1 MERKQRNNTFTKN
14 VANYLNFNKH
24 KDEKDINYGKD
35 DITMNK
41 EVYQIELC
49 LDGRFAATFDTAN
62 LRIKI
67 LQNTDYRPFIFNK
80 KKNFRNENELEESV
94 EIDKTIAYFKIKDDF
109 SIDKLY
115 DQDPPPFDG
124 NNVGFSDN
132 DENETKKSNFRW
144 SFDISNMHKNNDKY
158 FIFVAVSRINIEEDM
173 KGKKKDEDIKGNDKQ
188 KKQKKDDNG
197 KSDYEREPFRKR
209 IFNCPNEHEN
219 ILSNDETRIN
229 ISSTDENIT
238 ATSNTTD
245 ESKKGVEKG
254 VAIYR
259 IELNEKKEKE
269 NYVLSA
275 VTCYSYEKI
284 SGICKFIEASNDDY
298 LSKDDSSKDDSSKDD
313 SSKDDSHNFELKRF
327 TILNFRGIYNIE
339 FNDDYDFLKLNEK
352 FEYPQNI
359 RFVLDHWLT
368 FAEFA
373 DCTNR
378 LLSCIYDKYFLVTR
392 YKNSEQS
399 LEVYDLAKMEHEIG
413 ARLVKNIVD
422 EYIEYIF
429 SVSRLQLCFT
439 QVNTVKLFHIENG
452 LEIASKK
459 FKELEKIYLL
469 EFIDSDKKL
478 LIIGQGLKKGEDQ
491 KDELKVEDLEEGEDQ
506 ESNKDKEDKKVLKFI
521 IWDLYNTGE
530 HELVEELYDF
540 PITKTN
546 MNDIY
551 TRLAITS
558 GNILQIDDDGKVSSV
573 LKKVENEINKKKLDE
588 AAGPNIVLKN
598 IFGKLN
604 GKDDKNHTL
613 YYDKNI
619 NFKQICNDREPWL
632 PGGSKRTSYCLYY
645 NEKGTETE
653 TLQLI
658 VGRSTVQ
665 IWHQVNDSKNKDVLP
680 NKGEAFLEYIWSN
693 RIPVKQEREITSLRI
708 EKFEYGPNYGSKSK
722 EYDFYLKVYW
732 FERNDSSKQEERKK
746 MTEHE
751 IIKEEDDEI
760 NRIEEELKQI
770 NSKDNDLNEKEKK
783 RQEIINNCVK
793 VKIREK
799 VIRGKDAIKKSHVA
813 RHACK
818 ALEHTRKRYKSKSDA
833 DNYKYERFSNYI
845 EHIIWRFAKYEPENF
860 RLLDIRYNLMK
871 SLILADC
878 DRLIKFILF
887 GYEET
892 AKNKIDYRHVP
903 SSKLWPGKKFLKD
916 DDLDF
921 DEREYGLKKQENN
934 DLNKRKPE
942 NDSMKQAI
950 YYYCKKIYLY
960 FFKREPKEPE
970 NNMELAIYYCRG
982 RELKD
987 AIKVAYLLEYYS
999 RNPTNCVG
1007 WMCTVSKAIPLLFK
1021 YNYDDFARKLFIR
1034 CFAEGHLSGQDP
1046 DEIIPKGYLENYNS
1060 DIKFRALIPLV
1071 KLKSDESA
1079 KLKWYDHNWIWNKF
1093 KDLINKLKGYRN
1105 FEKSPLALRIV
1116 PFPGFTIN
1124 SIKKN
1129 EKKLNLFEKF
1139 LSPLSSILIP
1149 KPRQIKQSETN
1160 KLSPFSRMILYENN
1174 GDVYDN
1180 PAIEAVI
1187 NFRWQKTK
1195 YYLYF
1200 LCLRFLIF
1208 GICFMLV
1215 SLAYLDRSF
1224 IVNGNFLL
1232 VLIIVFYYLAIYLFI
1247 IEVKQIRYRGPKKYM
1262 LDLLNIVDMIS
1273 IILPVTV
1280 MSMMLDSFQLSDG
1293 FGIIEESDSKL
1304 VVEISFSI
1312 FLIWIQFILFLRI
1325 KTNIGIYIYY
1335 VVIIFEAIIPF
1346 LWFMFFVILAF
1357 AHTMFILLRDPNK
1370 NITIKNSTY
1379 SGNATNLSTNETL
1392 NITLKSDFDPKSSD
1406 DNPFSTFSTA
1416 MEAAYFWIS
1425 GDWVQRDDFEYWA
1438 VDFFTLIASIF
1449 LVIILQNILIAFMN
1463 GVYTTAETKG
1473 KQKLLR
1479 YQANYIATFEALHI
1493 HSSGPEPEHQPKHI
1507 YYFSL
1512 AKNFEEWYDTRKGEQ
1527 GAIYKDYEE
1536 EESSIFTTSNIF
1548 KERDYDEYS
1557 FLTYNDNIK
1566 TIVEDFINSVD
1577 DNTKKLSKRATD
1589 KNSIEEIDDVKDDLK
1604 RILEKLK
1611 KKYL

>member
-254 VAIYR
+254 VAIYH
-259 IELNEKKEKE
+259 
-269 NYVLSA
+269 
-275 VTCYSYEKI
+275 
-284 SGICKFIEASNDDY
+284 
-298 LSKDDSSKDDSSKDD
+298 DSSKDD
-313 SSKDDSHNFELKRF
+313 SSKDDSHNSELKRF

-439 QVNTVKLFHIENG
+439 QVNTVN
-452 LEIASKK
+452 
-459 FKELEKIYLL
+459 
-469 EFIDSDKKL
+469 DKKL

-530 HELVEELYDF
+530 HELVELHNF

-546 MNDIY
+546 MDDIY

-573 LKKVENEINKKKLDE
+573 LKKVENEINKKKLDK

-746 MTEHE
+746 MTEQE

-760 NRIEEELKQI
+760 NRIEKELKQI
-770 NSKDNDLNEKEKK
+770 NSKDNDLNEAEKEKK

-818 ALEHTRKRYKSKSDA
+818 ALEHTRKRYKK
-833 DNYKYERFSNYI
+833 
-845 EHIIWRFAKYEPENF
+845 NF

-934 DLNKRKPE
+934 DLNERKPE

-1129 EKKLNLFEKF
+1129 EKKLNLFEEF
-1139 LSPLSSILIP
+1139 LSPLLSILIP

-1187 NFRWQKTK
+1187 NF
-1195 YYLYF
+1195 L
-1200 LCLRFLIF
+1200 
-1208 GICFMLV
+1208 

-1224 IVNGNFLL
+1224 IVNGNLLL

-1312 FLIWIQFILFLRI
+1312 FLIWIQFV
-1325 KTNIGIYIYY
+1325 NIGIYIYY

-1392 NITLKSDFDPKSSD
+1392 NITLKSDFNPKSSD

-1449 LVIILQNILIAFMN
+1449 LVIILQNILIAFM
-1463 GVYTTAETKG
+1463 K
-1473 KQKLLR
+1473 

-1493 HSSGPEPEHQPKHI
+1493 HFSGPEPEPQPKHI

-1512 AKNFEEWYDTRKGEQ
+1512 AKNFEEWYDTRKREQ

-1536 EESSIFTTSNIF
+1536 EESSIFTTSDIF
-1548 KERDYDEYS
+1548 KERDYDKRS

-1566 TIVEDFINSVD
+1566 IIVKDFINSVN
-1577 DNTKKLSKRATD
+1577 DNTKNLIKRAID
-1589 KNSIEEIDDVKDDLK
+1589 KNSIEEIDDVEDDLK
-1604 RILEKLK
+1604 RILEKLE